1 VTESDNK
8 VTVNAPF
15 EGRVTWVNTDV
26 NVSRNTL
33 MLVIQNP
40 SFITLQKEYLEARNA
55 YEYYKDEYTRQG
67 DLTVENAT
75 SIKKMQTAKK
85 DYQAAEISLSA
96 LALQLKILGI
106 TPDSLKPETIH
117 RTLPVYAARTGSVSR
132 FLVKSGDYVSVGASL
147 FEISEHESKLI
158 KFEIPEQY
166 YMKIKA
172 GQLMDFKPASD
183 TLTIYKAE
191 IRNLSGEINPVNHMA
206 TGFARIS
213 GDSVVIIPG
222 MSVKALIYLNNP
234 DSSATIR

>member
-1 VTESDNK
+1 MTESDNT

-15 EGRVTWVNTDV
+15 EGRITWVNKNITISRHAIMV
-26 NVSRNTL
+26 N
-33 MLVIQNP
+33 IQNP

-85 DYQAAEISLSA
+85 DYQAAEISLNA

-106 TPDSLKPETIH
+106 IPDSLKPETIH
-117 RTLPVYAARTGSVSR
+117 KTLPVLAERTGSVSR
-132 FLVKSGDYVSVGASL
+132 FFVRPGDYVSVGAPL
-147 FEISEHESKLI
+147 FEISENRSKII
-158 KFEIPEQY
+158 KFQIPEQY

-172 GQLMDFKPASD
+172 GQIMDFKPASD
-183 TLTIYKAE
+183 TLTIYKAT
-191 IRNLSGEINPVNHMA
+191 IRNMSGEINPEDHMA

-213 GDSVVIIPG
+213 MDSGVIIPG
-222 MSVKALIYLNNP
+222 MSVKALIYLDIP